1 MRHSSLRLF
10 ALRFSGQ
17 HLLDL
22 SFSDLHL
29 LVGSWFRLEPVAC
42 QGLPSPP
49 LSPWQGS
56 WERLCRGCP
65 GALALGLTVLVA
77 SGGGLGVARA
87 EPRTITVEAGDTLE
101 QLALQQGVSLE
112 ALQVLNGIR
121 DPRTLQIGQRLLL
134 PNRPSLA
141 GAVGPVAAPAA
152 NPAPSARKAP
162 EPLGPVE
169 PPVDGTGLAASAALL
184 LSPAE
189 RRDRAELALRE
200 QSGQARWKWFNRTAV
215 DWAGWKLTTSGA
227 RFTLVKAS
235 DADLG
240 VSRGAASAVA
250 VQCETLRQTW
260 RVNGQWLP
268 WGAAAPGSVGQRI
281 VLDLCSNT
289 LNDPAVPLPPP
300 LATSPATSPATFL
313 ATPVTTAPG
322 GSPAGSPTKPGAAAP
337 AR

>member
-1 MRHSSLRLF
+1 
-10 ALRFSGQ
+10 
-17 HLLDL
+17 LLL
-22 SFSDLHL
+22 GCL
-29 LVGSWFRLEPVAC
+29 LL
-42 QGLPSPP
+42 L
-49 LSPWQGS
+49 
-56 WERLCRGCP
+56 
-65 GALALGLTVLVA
+65 A
-77 SGGGLGVARA
+77 SGGDGGAARA
-87 EPRTITVEAGDTLE
+87 QARTIKVVAGDTLE
-101 QLALQQGVSLE
+101 QLALQQGVSLD
-112 ALQVLNGIR
+112 ALMALNGIR
-121 DPRTLQIGQRLLL
+121 DPRSLQIGQRLLL
-134 PNRPSLA
+134 PNRPSQ
-141 GAVGPVAAPAA
+141 AAPSPAVLSAA
-152 NPAPSARKAP
+152 LPRKAP
-162 EPLGPVE
+162 EPLGPLE

-289 LNDPAVPLPPP
+289 LNDPAVPLPPAP
-300 LATSPATSPATFL
+300 RPCLRQGCQAPRSLSRSYFAWERRYKLHPEQNHSGILQIRRLSVVRQRAQLQGSILALIQRRGT
-313 ATPVTTAPG
+313 
-322 GSPAGSPTKPGAAAP
+322 GSPGEKPA
-337 AR
+337 